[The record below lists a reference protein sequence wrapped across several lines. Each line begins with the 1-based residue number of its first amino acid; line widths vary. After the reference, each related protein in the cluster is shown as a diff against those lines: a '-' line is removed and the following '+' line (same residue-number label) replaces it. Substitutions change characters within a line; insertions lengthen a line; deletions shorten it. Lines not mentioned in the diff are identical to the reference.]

1 MSDIISIISS
11 LKGLVSLKGVSK
23 DAITNAEQALDL
35 SFAHDF
41 QIYLE
46 KYGVIS
52 ARHIELT
59 GITDSKR
66 LNVVDV
72 TLAAR
77 QNNQFPQDLYV
88 IEDIGIEGIIILQN
102 GIGEIFELQ
111 NHNQIKKYLILYLI
125 ICFQNKN

>member
-1 MSDIISIISS
+1 MSDIISTISS

-23 DAITNAEQALDL
+23 DAITNAEQALNL
-35 SFAHDF
+35 TFAQDF
-41 QIYLE
+41 KTYLE

-66 LNVVDV
+66 LNVIDV

-88 IEDIGIEGIIILQN
+88 IEDTGIEGILILQN
-102 GIGEIFELQ
+102 ASGQIFELQ
-111 NHNQIKKYLILYLI
+111 SNGNLNKIFESLADYLTS
-125 ICFQNKN
+125 K